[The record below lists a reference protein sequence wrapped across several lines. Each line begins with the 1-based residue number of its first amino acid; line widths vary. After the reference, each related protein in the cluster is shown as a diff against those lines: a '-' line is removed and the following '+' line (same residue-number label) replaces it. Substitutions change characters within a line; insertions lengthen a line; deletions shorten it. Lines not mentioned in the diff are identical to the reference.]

1 MFTPLASLTAFFSAY
16 GQSDLFGKLIIISLI
31 GLSII
36 CWIVLVYKIWML
48 HKVKQISQTFKHSL
62 AKNNQSILDTDLAY
76 FPKPKHPYIPHPFLS
91 ISQALKEKTVD
102 VLNKNHYFLS
112 QGGKEKASVYLTA
125 SDLELLEY
133 HASSTIA
140 QEHKLLESNIFV
152 LSTIAAL
159 APFMGLLGT
168 VWGILESFSGF
179 SSGGAVGSNSAI
191 LGGLSTALATT
202 VLGLVIAI
210 PALVSYNYLKNTVKS
225 YTSDM
230 DGFLSSLISTIDIQF
245 RKVD

>member
-1 MFTPLASLTAFFSAY
+1 MFTPIASLTAFFSAY
-16 GQSDLFGKLIIISLI
+16 GQSDLFGKLIIISLV
-31 GLSII
+31 GLSVI
-36 CWIVLVYKIWML
+36 CWIVLVYKIWVL
-48 HKVKQISQTFKHSL
+48 QKVKQISESFKQAL
-62 AKNNQSILDTDLAY
+62 AKNNQSILDTDLVR
-76 FPKPKHPYIPHPFLS
+76 FSRPQQPSIPHPFLS
-91 ISQALKEKTVD
+91 ISHSLREKAVEI
-102 VLNKNHYFLS
+102 LNKNHYFLS
-112 QGGKEKASVYLTA
+112 QGGKEKAPVYLTA

-133 HASSTIA
+133 HAAATIA
-140 QEHKLLESNIFV
+140 SEHKTLESNIFI

-179 SSGGAVGSNSAI
+179 SSGGAIGSNTAI

-230 DGFLSSLISTIDIQF
+230 DGFLSSLISKIDIQY

>member
-1 MFTPLASLTAFFSAY
+1 MIFPLASLTAFFSAY
-16 GQSDLFGKLIIISLI
+16 GQSDLFGKLIILSLI
-31 GLSII
+31 ALSVV
-36 CWIVLVYKIWML
+36 CWVVLIYKIWVL
-48 HKVKQISQTFKHSL
+48 QKVKKLSQDFSQRLT
-62 AKNNQSILDTDLAY
+62 QSILDTDFNQ
-76 FPKPKHPYIPHPFLS
+76 FPRPSQPHIPHPFLA
-91 ISQALKEKTVD
+91 ISQSVRDKTME
-102 VLNKNHYFLS
+102 VLSKNHYFLS
-112 QGGKEKASVYLTA
+112 QGGKEEAPVYLTA

-133 HASSTIA
+133 HAAATIA
-140 QEHKLLESNIFV
+140 SEHKNLESHIFI

-179 SSGGAVGSNSAI
+179 SSGGAISSNTAI

-230 DGFLSSLISTIDIQF
+230 DGFLSSLISKIDIQY

>member
-1 MFTPLASLTAFFSAY
+1 MLAPLASLTAFFSAY
-16 GQSDLFGKLIIISLI
+16 GQSDLFGKLIIIGLI
-31 GLSII
+31 VLSVI
-36 CWIVLVYKIWML
+36 CWIVLIYKIWVL
-48 HKVKQISQTFKHSL
+48 QKVKEISSAFKQSL
-62 AKNNQSILDTDLAY
+62 TKQGRSFLDTDLTH
-76 FPKPKHPYIPHPFLS
+76 FPSPKHPHIPHPFLS
-91 ISQALKEKTVD
+91 ISQSLKQKTID
-102 VLNKNHYFLS
+102 VLNKNHFFS
-112 QGGKEKASVYLTA
+112 SEGSKEKASVYLTA

-133 HASSTIA
+133 HASATIA
-140 QEHKLLESNIFV
+140 EEHKRLESNIFV

-202 VLGLVIAI
+202 VLGLIIAI

-225 YTSDM
+225 YASDM
-230 DGFLSSLISTIDIQF
+230 DGFLSNLISTIDIQF
-245 RKVD
+245 RKVE

>member
-1 MFTPLASLTAFFSAY
+1 MFAPLASLTAFFSAY

-31 GLSII
+31 LLSII
-36 CWIVLVYKIWML
+36 CWVVLVYKIWVL
-48 HKVKQISQTFKHSL
+48 QKVKHISQTFKQSL
-62 AKNNQSILDTDLAY
+62 ARNNRSILDTDLSR
-76 FPKPKHPYIPHPFLS
+76 FPMPKHPHVPHPFLS

-102 VLNKNHYFLS
+102 VLNKNHHFVS

-125 SDLELLEY
+125 SDLELIEY
-133 HASSTIA
+133 HTSATIGE
-140 QEHKLLESNIFV
+140 EHKRLESNIFV

-202 VLGLVIAI
+202 VLGLIIAI